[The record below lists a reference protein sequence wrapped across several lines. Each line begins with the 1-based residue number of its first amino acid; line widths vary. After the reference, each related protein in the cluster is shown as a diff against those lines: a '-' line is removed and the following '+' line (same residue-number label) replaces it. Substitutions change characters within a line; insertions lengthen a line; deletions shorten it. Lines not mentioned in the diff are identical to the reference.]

1 MYNNI
6 LVGFDG
12 SEYSKAAVIESSHW
26 IRRHG
31 GRLIL
36 VHAVDFDEEE
46 TAVTQEQKEKRLD
59 IGKNIC
65 LQSRETAIV
74 EFGIEAESI
83 VCEGDPSEIIIDIA
97 QEKDSDLIALGTHGR
112 RGLKKLLMGS
122 VTSKVIVNSPCDV
135 LVVKKSCSECT
146 GKYESILAPFD
157 GSEFS
162 KRALNKACLLSKND
176 DAVVTVLYVMPR
188 YEEMIGFFRTK
199 AIERSMIEEANKML
213 GSAQE
218 LASKHGI
225 TLKTEIA
232 DGHAD
237 DMIVQ
242 TAIRLEND
250 LIVIGSYGWKGI
262 SKLIM
267 GGTTERVIMNA
278 TCPVLAVRC

>member
-1 MYNNI
+1 MYNTI

-213 GSAQE
+213 GSAQD

-225 TLKTEIA
+225 ILKTEISE
-232 DGHAD
+232 GHAD

-267 GGTTERVIMNA
+267 GSTTERVIMNA
-278 TCPVLAVRC
+278 ACPVLAVRC

>member
-1 MYNNI
+1 MYNTI

-213 GSAQE
+213 GSAQD

-225 TLKTEIA
+225 ILKTEIA
-232 DGHAD
+232 EGHAD

-267 GGTTERVIMNA
+267 GSTTERVIMNA
-278 TCPVLAVRC
+278 ACPVLAVRC

>member
-1 MYNNI
+1 MYNTI

-12 SEYSKAAVIESSHW
+12 SEFSKAAVIESSHW

-31 GRLIL
+31 GKLIL
-36 VHAVDFDEEE
+36 VHAVDFEEAGI
-46 TAVTQEQKEKRLD
+46 AVTQKQKEKSLA

-65 LQSRETAIV
+65 LQSWETATV

-83 VCEGDPSEIIIDIA
+83 VCEGEPSEIIIDIA

-162 KRALNKACLLSKND
+162 KRALNKACLLAKND

-199 AIERSMIEEANKML
+199 AIERSMIEEATRML
-213 GSAQE
+213 SSAQG

-225 TLKTEIA
+225 TIRTEMA
-232 DGHAD
+232 EGHAD
-237 DMIVQ
+237 EIIVQ
-242 TAIRLEND
+242 TADRLEND

-267 GGTTERVIMNA
+267 GSTTERVIMNA
-278 TCPVLAVRC
+278 ACPVLAVRC

>member
-1 MYNNI
+1 MYNTI

-213 GSAQE
+213 GSAQD

-225 TLKTEIA
+225 ILKMEISE
-232 DGHAD
+232 GHAD

-267 GGTTERVIMNA
+267 GSTTERVIMNA
-278 TCPVLAVRC
+278 ACPVLAVRC